1 MLLSQN
7 LKIFSELFSAFPES
21 ISNFEYFQKK
31 LSGTGDFLLKLWT
44 EKTGV
49 TYMPKKPRIR
59 TLMESQH
66 VTGSETLLKSA
77 R

>member
-44 EKTGV
+44 EKSGV
-49 TYMPKKPRIR
+49 T
-59 TLMESQH
+59 
-66 VTGSETLLKSA
+66 
-77 R
+77 